1 VNLLLLWLSPLG
13 TVVTRLQAELPTE
26 KDECIELKKHLEDLG
41 DHVHGESRNEGGR
54 EGWGEW
60 TRFVCYSEGS
70 ADVLTILFFFPL
82 CI

>member
-54 EGWGEW
+54 EGG
-60 TRFVCYSEGS
+60 RAGGS
-70 ADVLTILFFFPL
+70 GRVLSVTVKGQQMY
-82 CI
+82 